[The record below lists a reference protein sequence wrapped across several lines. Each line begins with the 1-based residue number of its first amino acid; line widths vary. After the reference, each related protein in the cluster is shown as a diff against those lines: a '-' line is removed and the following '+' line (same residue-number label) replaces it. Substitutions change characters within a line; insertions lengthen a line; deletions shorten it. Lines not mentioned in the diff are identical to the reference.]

1 MSADIP
7 KDDDKAIGALG
18 RQEILTGLI
27 LVVFSG
33 FIIIVGVILYL
44 ILSDPELVKT
54 ITITG
59 SVDIGKFVDQFQQL
73 IPAFLT
79 LLGVGVGGSIVAKAM
94 KNK

>member
-1 MSADIP
+1 MSAEP
-7 KDDDKAIGALG
+7 KDDEKAIGTLG

-44 ILSDPELVKT
+44 ILSNPNLVET
-54 ITITG
+54 IIITG
-59 SVDIGKFVDQFQQL
+59 SVDVGKFIDQFQQL

-94 KNK
+94 SNR